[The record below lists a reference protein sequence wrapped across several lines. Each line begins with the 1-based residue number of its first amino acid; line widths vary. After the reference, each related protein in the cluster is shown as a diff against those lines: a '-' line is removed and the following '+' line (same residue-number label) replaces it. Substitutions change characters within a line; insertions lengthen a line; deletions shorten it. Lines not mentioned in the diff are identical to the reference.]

1 MLSYLNGNEI
11 IVETDDDNLPK
22 RNFFNK
28 IKINQKVERI
38 RNSGW
43 INIYDLF
50 TSKKK
55 HNVWPRGLPLDELLN
70 KKIFLKK
77 RKNYKKYLIQQG
89 VSEINPDVDAIY
101 RFTQKNKY

>member
-1 MLSYLNGNEI
+1 MGTKLSLKLMTI
-11 IVETDDDNLPK
+11 IYQK

-70 KKIFLKK
+70 KKIFFKK
-77 RKNYKKYLIQQG
+77 KKKL
-89 VSEINPDVDAIY
+89 
-101 RFTQKNKY
+101 